1 MIFDKDGNTT
11 IVLQENASLQIFIK
25 NLNNNYP
32 RIKKDHIILN
42 LFSFTKL
49 VADDILEF
57 LQLSN
62 THRASGKSFVLV
74 TEKVAYDDVPEEICV
89 VPTIQEARDII
100 EMEEIE
106 RDLDLY

>member
-11 IVLQENASLQIFIK
+11 IVFQENISLAKFLE
-25 NLNNNYP
+25 NLNASYP
-32 RIKKDHIILN
+32 KISNDHIIVN

-49 VADDILEF
+49 TANEVLEF

-62 THRASGKSFVLV
+62 RHRSTKKSFVLV
-74 TEKVAYDDVPEEICV
+74 TDKVTYDKVPEEICL

-106 RDLDLY
+106 RDLDL

>member
-11 IVLQENASLQIFIK
+11 IVFQENISLAKFLE
-25 NLNNNYP
+25 NLNASYP
-32 RIKKDHIILN
+32 KISNDHIIVN

-49 VADDILEF
+49 TANEVLEF

-62 THRASGKSFVLV
+62 RHRSTKKSFVLV
-74 TEKVAYDDVPEEICV
+74 TDKVTYDKVPEEICL

-106 RDLDLY
+106 RDLEL

>member
-1 MIFDKDGNTT
+1 MIFDKVGNTT
-11 IVLQENASLQIFIK
+11 IVFQENISLAKFLE
-25 NLNNNYP
+25 NLNASYP
-32 RIKKDHIILN
+32 KISNDHIIVN

-49 VADDILEF
+49 TANDALEF

-62 THRASGKSFVLV
+62 RHRSAKKSFVLV
-74 TEKVAYDDVPEEICV
+74 TDKVTYDKVPEEICL

-106 RDLDLY
+106 RDLEL